1 MMQENGGLAFFEDL
15 EPFPRVG
22 LLILVHII
30 KDGHVI
36 SSRVFQL
43 QLLLRAV
50 SKTRVGPG
58 NSIHFIKH
66 TEKGSFLEIMASR
79 NDEKSKRTWKRE
91 RARAAEACT
100 GRE

>member
-22 LLILVHII
+22 LLVLVHII

-36 SSRVFQL
+36 SSRVF

-66 TEKGSFLEIMASR
+66 TEKGSFLEIMTSR

-91 RARAAEACT
+91 RARAAEAGT